1 MNRCTSEKQRNETTI
16 GNVST
21 VRWATLLL
29 AITWAVPAVAQEAQA
44 ATDAAAEMA
53 RKLQDP
59 LANIVAV
66 MTDNDILF
74 RTGELDDEVSYQFQI
89 QPVKAFDFGE
99 AGFNFIARGVIPV
112 IGAAP
117 AADLPPIGEPLPPGD
132 STTWGLGDIATQF
145 FFSPKTTS
153 AWKFG
158 VGPQFTWKS
167 RTDSK
172 LGGPGWGA
180 GPVGV
185 IVGGFGAN
193 TSLAVITG
201 NTWAF
206 DGSFNTFLLQPML
219 FYNIE
224 AVPGMAIG
232 YNAAITADWKAS
244 SDNRWN
250 VPLGLVI
257 SKTFNVA
264 VGYGIDLS
272 IGPYWNVVRPDGG
285 ADAFLKF
292 GITLLLPS

>member
-1 MNRCTSEKQRNETTI
+1 
-16 GNVST
+16 
-21 VRWATLLL
+21 
-29 AITWAVPAVAQEAQA
+29 
-44 ATDAAAEMA
+44 MA
-53 RKLQDP
+53 RTLQDP

-74 RTGELDDEVSYQFQI
+74 RTGDLDDETSYQFQI

-99 AGFNFIARGVIPV
+99 AGFNFIARGVIPI

-117 AADLPPIGEPLPPGD
+117 TADLPPIGEPLPSGD

-145 FFSPKTTS
+145 FFSPKTAGS
-153 AWKFG
+153 WKFG
-158 VGPQFTWKS
+158 AGPQFTWKS

-185 IVGGFGAN
+185 IVGGFGDN
-193 TSLAVITG
+193 TSLAIITG

-232 YNAAITADWKAS
+232 YNAGITADWKAE
-244 SDNRWN
+244 SDNRWT
-250 VPLGLVI
+250 VPLGFMV
-257 SKTFNVA
+257 SKTFA
-264 VGYGIDLS
+264 VGGGYGLDLS
-272 IGPYWNVVRPDGG
+272 IGPYWNVARPKGG

-292 GITLLLPS
+292 GVTLLLPS

>member
-1 MNRCTSEKQRNETTI
+1 MIKKPLILCTTI
-16 GNVST
+16 LT
-21 VRWATLLL
+21 VA
-29 AITWAVPAVAQEAQA
+29 AIAAPAMAQDAQSA
-44 ATDAAAEMA
+44 DAAAEMA

-59 LANIVAV
+59 LANIAAV

-74 RTGELDDEVSYQFQI
+74 RTGDLDDEVSYQFQI
-89 QPVKAFDFGE
+89 QPVKAISFE
-99 AGFNFIARGVIPV
+99 SFNFIARGVIPI

-117 AADLPPIGEPLPPGD
+117 SADLPPIGEPLPPGD
-132 STTWGLGDIATQF
+132 ATTWGLGDIATQF
-145 FFSPKTTS
+145 FVSPKTTS

-158 VGPQFTWKS
+158 AGPQFTWKS
-167 RTDSK
+167 RTNSK

-185 IVGGFGAN
+185 VVGSLSTN

-206 DGSFNTFLLQPML
+206 DGTFNTFLVQPMV
-219 FYNIE
+219 FYNVE

-232 YNAAITADWKAS
+232 YNAAITADWKAE

-250 VPLGLVI
+250 VPLGLSV
-257 SKTFNVA
+257 SKTVT
-264 VGYGIDLS
+264 VGDGYGVDFS
-272 IGPYWNVVRPDGG
+272 IGPYWNVARPKGG
-285 ADAFLKF
+285 ADAFIKF